1 MSIELIGYI
10 FDVVGKLMIAF
21 TAVMVHH
28 RFLKEHKV
36 DEFVFKTMK
45 KEQIIGIIGI
55 IFILIGFFLQL
66 PTKL

>member
-1 MSIELIGYI
+1 MNLELIGYI
-10 FDVVGKLMIAF
+10 FDVAGKIMVAF
-21 TAVMVHH
+21 TAIMVHH
-28 RFLKEHKV
+28 RFWKEHKI
-36 DEFVFKTMK
+36 DEFVFKTMR